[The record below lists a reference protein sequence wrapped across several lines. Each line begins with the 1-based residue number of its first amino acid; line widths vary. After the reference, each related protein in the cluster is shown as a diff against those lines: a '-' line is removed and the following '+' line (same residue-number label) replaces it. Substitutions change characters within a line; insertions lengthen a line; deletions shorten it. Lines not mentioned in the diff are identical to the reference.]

1 MAFMIFMKVATL
13 LPVSKNI
20 ERTHLYDIHNLSQ
33 KNVIIKAQNWKTEW
47 KSILWNPETH
57 IGLGVT

>member
-20 ERTHLYDIHNLSQ
+20 ERTHLHGIHNFSQ
-33 KNVIIKAQNWKTEW
+33 KNVIIKGQN
-47 KSILWNPETH
+47 
-57 IGLGVT
+57 